1 MKKYKMAPWAI
12 GESTYQWICDN
23 IPHGST
29 ILEFGSG
36 SGSSA
41 LGNIFDM
48 HCVEHDPN
56 WLNKFDNITYYFAKI
71 IDGWYDPSVLDKLP
85 INYSLLIIDG
95 PPGHIGRL
103 KIKNYIDRFDDE
115 VPFVVDDTHRRA
127 EYDLAKEIERQTG
140 KSPTE
145 IKDTYGKKSIILL

>member
-1 MKKYKMAPWAI
+1 MKEDLFTSAAI
-12 GESTYQWICDN
+12 GIHTYQWICDN
-23 IPHGST
+23 VPHGST
-29 ILEFGSG
+29 IIEFGSG

-41 LGNIFDM
+41 LGDIYDM

-71 IDGWYDPSVLDKLP
+71 VDGWYDPSVLDHLP
-85 INYSLLIIDG
+85 VDYSLLMIDG

-103 KIKNYIDRFDDE
+103 KIKKYIDRFNHE
-115 VPFVVDDTHRRA
+115 VPFVVDDAHRRA

-140 KSPTE
+140 KLPKE
-145 IKDTYGKKSIILL
+145 IKDTYGKKSIVLI